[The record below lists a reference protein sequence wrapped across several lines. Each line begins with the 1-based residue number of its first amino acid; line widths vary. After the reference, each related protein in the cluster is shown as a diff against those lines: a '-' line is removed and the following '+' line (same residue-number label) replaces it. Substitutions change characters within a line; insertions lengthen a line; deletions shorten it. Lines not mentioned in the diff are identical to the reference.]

1 MRWGCQLAAGLL
13 QQELLLLLLLL
24 LLGLVQ
30 LVPQAQLVLLPRLPA
45 GVQHQQQQ
53 QSNVAEAAG
62 LDVLLGQRLLLAL
75 NLGEAA
81 YSSAAQQQARLT
93 ALELQKVLEGLQG
106 DVKAG
111 A

>member
-13 QQELLLLLLLL
+13 QQELLLLLL

-53 QSNVAEAAG
+53 QSKCG
-62 LDVLLGQRLLLAL
+62 
-75 NLGEAA
+75 
-81 YSSAAQQQARLT
+81 
-93 ALELQKVLEGLQG
+93 
-106 DVKAG
+106 
-111 A
+111 

>member
-1 MRWGCQLAAGLL
+1 
-13 QQELLLLLLLL
+13 
-24 LLGLVQ
+24 
-30 LVPQAQLVLLPRLPA
+30 
-45 GVQHQQQQ
+45 
-53 QSNVAEAAG
+53 VAEAAG